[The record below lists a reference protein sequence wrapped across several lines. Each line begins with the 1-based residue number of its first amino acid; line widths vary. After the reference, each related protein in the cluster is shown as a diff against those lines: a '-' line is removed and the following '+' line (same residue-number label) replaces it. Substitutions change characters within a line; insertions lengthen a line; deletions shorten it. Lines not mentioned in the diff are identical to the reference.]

1 MSSIYKLKGIGLD
14 TTTLDYVADVGDYDY
29 LHTSISANN
38 GLIIRGILEESIATI
53 ITSIDF
59 IDQMDKAIINH
70 LYELGRDKID
80 LLLINS
86 TCDFEKYS
94 EQIKDLLDSGLVD
107 QIGLKNPN
115 NPEEIKRIMKI
126 MPKLKYIS
134 LELCPL
140 NFNYEVVNFCKD
152 NDIDILVFNPYG
164 GYISAPVLIDS
175 FTIPYLLN
183 FAAYYGTIV
192 FLSGRELSSNAQKRY
207 LEPLIDAN
215 VEDDTI
221 YQLNKTVKKLVKPLK
236 KMVNTSIVINE
247 EITLPF
253 QALQSSLFSGD
264 DLILS
269 LNKTYYKVNKNDDL
283 DDVEKYI
290 TEYLSKKEEYKLP
303 EDTGSDSNSLSVLR
317 YYISKWLDEILD
329 RNNTVINCVKLSNNI
344 FVYLVYEEEKKRR
357 NINYNPIGCYLLY
370 KSEGNIQFLKVKN
383 ALSKP

>member
-1 MSSIYKLKGIGLD
+1 MSMYKIKGIGLD

-59 IDQMDKAIINH
+59 LDQADKAIINH
-70 LYELGRDKID
+70 LYELGRDRID

-94 EQIKDLLDSGLVD
+94 EQIKDLLDSSLVD

-140 NFNYEVVNFCKD
+140 NFNYEVIKFCED

-175 FTIPYLLN
+175 FTMPYLLN

-207 LEPLIDAN
+207 LEPLIDAE
-215 VEDDTI
+215 VENESI

-236 KMVNTSIVINE
+236 KMVNTSIIINE

-269 LNKTYYKVNKNDDL
+269 LDKTYYKVDKNDDL

-303 EDTGSDSNSLSVLR
+303 EDTGNDSNSLSVLR

-357 NINYNPIGCYLLY
+357 NTNYNPIGCYLLY

-383 ALSKP
+383 ALPKP

>member
-1 MSSIYKLKGIGLD
+1 MSIYKIKGIGLD

-59 IDQMDKAIINH
+59 LDQADKAIINH

-94 EQIKDLLDSGLVD
+94 EQIKDLLDSSLVD

-140 NFNYEVVNFCKD
+140 NFNYDIVKFCKD

-175 FTIPYLLN
+175 FTMPYLLN

-207 LEPLIDAN
+207 LEPLIDAE
-215 VEDDTI
+215 VESESI

-269 LNKTYYKVNKNDDL
+269 LDKTYYKVDKDDNL

-303 EDTGSDSNSLSVLR
+303 EDTGNDSNSLSVLR

-344 FVYLVYEEEKKRR
+344 FIYLVYEEEKKRR
-357 NINYNPIGCYLLY
+357 NTDYNPVGCYLLY

>member
-1 MSSIYKLKGIGLD
+1 MSIYKIKGIGLD

-59 IDQMDKAIINH
+59 LDQADKAIINH

-94 EQIKDLLDSGLVD
+94 EQIKDLLDSSLVD

-140 NFNYEVVNFCKD
+140 NFNYDIVKFCKD

-175 FTIPYLLN
+175 FTMPYLLN

-207 LEPLIDAN
+207 LEPLIDAE
-215 VEDDTI
+215 VENESI

-269 LNKTYYKVNKNDDL
+269 LDKTYYKVDKDDNL

-303 EDTGSDSNSLSVLR
+303 EDTGNDSNSLSVLR

-344 FVYLVYEEEKKRR
+344 FIYLVYEEEKKRR
-357 NINYNPIGCYLLY
+357 NTDYNPVGCYLLY

>member
-1 MSSIYKLKGIGLD
+1 MYKIKGIGLD

-59 IDQMDKAIINH
+59 LDQADKAIINH
-70 LYELGRDKID
+70 LYELGRDRID

-94 EQIKDLLDSGLVD
+94 EQIKDLLDSSLVD

-140 NFNYEVVNFCKD
+140 NFNYEIVKFCED

-175 FTIPYLLN
+175 FTMPYLLN

-207 LEPLIDAN
+207 LEPLIDAE
-215 VEDDTI
+215 VENESI

-269 LNKTYYKVNKNDDL
+269 LDKTYYKVNKNDDL

-303 EDTGSDSNSLSVLR
+303 EDTGNDSNSLSVLR

-357 NINYNPIGCYLLY
+357 NTNYNPVGCYLLY

-383 ALSKP
+383 ALPKP

>member
-1 MSSIYKLKGIGLD
+1 MSMYKIKGIGLD

-59 IDQMDKAIINH
+59 LDQADKAIINH
-70 LYELGRDKID
+70 LYELGRDRID

-94 EQIKDLLDSGLVD
+94 EQIKDLLDSSLVD

-140 NFNYEVVNFCKD
+140 NFNYEVIKFCED

-175 FTIPYLLN
+175 FTMPYLLN

-207 LEPLIDAN
+207 LEPLIDAE
-215 VEDDTI
+215 VENESI

-269 LNKTYYKVNKNDDL
+269 LDKTYYKVNKNDDL

-303 EDTGSDSNSLSVLR
+303 EDTGNDSNSLSVLR

-357 NINYNPIGCYLLY
+357 NTNYNPIGCYLLY

-383 ALSKP
+383 ALPKP

>member
-1 MSSIYKLKGIGLD
+1 MSIIYKIKGIGLD

-59 IDQMDKAIINH
+59 LDQADKAIINH

-94 EQIKDLLDSGLVD
+94 EQIKDLLDSSLVD

-126 MPKLKYIS
+126 MPKLKYVS

-140 NFNYEVVNFCKD
+140 NFNYEVVKFCED
-152 NDIDILVFNPYG
+152 NDIDILIFNPYG

-207 LEPLIDAN
+207 LEPLIDAE
-215 VEDDTI
+215 VEDESI

-269 LNKTYYKVNKNDDL
+269 LDKTYYKVDKNDDL
-283 DDVEKYI
+283 DEVEKYI

-303 EDTGSDSNSLSVLR
+303 EDTGNDSNSLSVLR

-344 FVYLVYEEEKKRR
+344 FVYLIYEEEKKRR
-357 NINYNPIGCYLLY
+357 NTNYNPIGCYLLY

>member
-1 MSSIYKLKGIGLD
+1 MSMYKIKGIGLD

-59 IDQMDKAIINH
+59 LDQADKAIINH
-70 LYELGRDKID
+70 LYELGRDRID

-94 EQIKDLLDSGLVD
+94 EQIKDLLDSSLVD

-140 NFNYEVVNFCKD
+140 NFNYEVIKFCED

-175 FTIPYLLN
+175 FTMPYLLN

-207 LEPLIDAN
+207 LEPLIDAE
-215 VEDDTI
+215 VENESI

-236 KMVNTSIVINE
+236 KMVNTSIIINE

-269 LNKTYYKVNKNDDL
+269 LDKTYYKVNKNDDL

-303 EDTGSDSNSLSVLR
+303 EDTGNDSNSLSVLR

-357 NINYNPIGCYLLY
+357 NTNYNPIGCYLLY

-383 ALSKP
+383 ALPKP